1 MNASVKCGRGSLVCA
16 ILLALAPCHAVADEW
31 AWVDGLRAADQATK
45 GRFKLCAA
53 SAAAHLAAIG
63 SASFE
68 FEVSFDDLDFK
79 SVREP
84 QLRMRRRTY
93 HGRAR
98 WLRGAVHYEGRT
110 ESPETGE
117 PPVSVL
123 RTDKMLAFT
132 ERHELYG
139 TLLVVDFPPPAVD
152 DWERRRQS
160 LLACVDPK
168 LHFGPFA
175 RGSQELRKAAER
187 WETVGSEERGGLVR
201 LTCAGK
207 GFRVDNYFDPAAG
220 YLQVKYQD
228 GAAVGGQHKILR
240 EMTWEWQTRGEL
252 NYPARVVDI
261 SYYGEKLT
269 PVTNYD
275 LRIKNVL
282 VNESADVRERDVGL
296 NALEIPDGTMGIDR
310 RSNPLRSLVRAGGVV
325 REQRPGDRIRLS
337 PELKARIEQERSR
350 AESLAESSA
359 RVTLARRWRWTA
371 LTYLCVG
378 GCALIGAFL
387 LWRFWV
393 RVRAKAPA
401 RTT

>member
-123 RTDKMLAFT
+123 
-132 ERHELYG
+132 
-139 TLLVVDFPPPAVD
+139 
-152 DWERRRQS
+152 
-160 LLACVDPK
+160 
-168 LHFGPFA
+168 
-175 RGSQELRKAAER
+175 
-187 WETVGSEERGGLVR
+187 
-201 LTCAGK
+201 
-207 GFRVDNYFDPAAG
+207 
-220 YLQVKYQD
+220 
-228 GAAVGGQHKILR
+228 
-240 EMTWEWQTRGEL
+240 
-252 NYPARVVDI
+252 
-261 SYYGEKLT
+261 
-269 PVTNYD
+269 
-275 LRIKNVL
+275 
-282 VNESADVRERDVGL
+282 
-296 NALEIPDGTMGIDR
+296 
-310 RSNPLRSLVRAGGVV
+310 
-325 REQRPGDRIRLS
+325 
-337 PELKARIEQERSR
+337 
-350 AESLAESSA
+350 
-359 RVTLARRWRWTA
+359 
-371 LTYLCVG
+371 
-378 GCALIGAFL
+378 
-387 LWRFWV
+387 
-393 RVRAKAPA
+393 
-401 RTT
+401 